1 MFERIVLL
9 TDLTSV
15 TREAYAPVARIASTF
30 QSKVFIFHAVRG
42 SSELFYLEG
51 EAAKLRN
58 LIDDAD
64 RDRAMPSLL
73 EAQGALKDA
82 GVEAEIVTRVGSFFD
97 ITGDVLRELDA
108 DLCVIPTQGLHEFTG
123 RVLGSTVARV
133 IRDTSIPVLTVNENC
148 GHRAEPWSDFRR
160 IVHPVDL
167 EGTTPESL
175 RAAEDFA
182 AELGG
187 VLDVV
192 HVIEP
197 IKEQILR
204 TPEGEILLPKDLRYQ
219 IRAKLQARLSDIAHT
234 VQRVPARWQLVEDNK
249 PGSGVMTYAD
259 QQGVDLIVLPSIG
272 RDMTKNTLLGSVAE
286 HVIKNARCPVL
297 TIKHGWRANSE

>member
-9 TDLTSV
+9 TDLADV

-30 QSKVFIFHAVRG
+30 QSKVTIFHAVRG

-51 EAAKLRN
+51 EAAKLRTM
-58 LIDDAD
+58 IDEAD
-64 RDRAMPSLL
+64 RERAMPSLVA
-73 EAQGALKDA
+73 AQSALRA
-82 GVEAEIVTRVGSFFD
+82 LGVEAEIVTRVGSFFD
-97 ITGDVLRELDA
+97 ITVDVLKELQA

-133 IRDTSIPVLTVNENC
+133 IRDTDVPVLTVNERC
-148 GHRAEPWSDFRR
+148 SQRPEPWSDFRR

-167 EGTTPESL
+167 EGTLPQSL
-175 RAAEDFA
+175 AAAEDFA
-182 AELGG
+182 AEMGG
-187 VLDVV
+187 TVDVV

-219 IRAKLQARLSDIAHT
+219 IRAKLKARLSDIAHT
-234 VQRVPARWQLVEDNK
+234 IQRVPARWQLVEDNK
-249 PGSGVMTYAD
+249 PGSGVMLYAD
-259 QQGVDLIVLPSIG
+259 RQNADMIVLPSIG
-272 RDMTKNTLLGSVAE
+272 RDAVRNTLLGSVAE

-297 TIKHGWRANSE
+297 TIKHGWRAA

>member
-9 TDLTSV
+9 TDLAEV
-15 TREAYAPVARIASTF
+15 TKEAYAPVARIATTF
-30 QSKVFIFHAVRG
+30 QSKVWIFHAVRG

-51 EAAKLRN
+51 EAAKLRTM
-58 LIDDAD
+58 IDQAD

-73 EAQGALKDA
+73 EAQAALRA
-82 GVEAEIVTRVGSFFD
+82 LGVDAEIVTRVGSFFD
-97 ITGDVLRELDA
+97 ITIEVLKEFSA
-108 DLCVIPTQGLHEFTG
+108 DLCVIPTQGQHEFTG

-133 IRDTSIPVLTVNENC
+133 IRDTDVPVLTVNERC
-148 GHRAEPWSDFRR
+148 AQRPEPWTDFRR

-167 EGTTPESL
+167 EGTPPASL
-175 RAAEDFA
+175 GAAEDFA
-182 AELGG
+182 AEMGG
-187 VLDVV
+187 VVDVV

-219 IRAKLQARLSDIAHT
+219 IRAKLKARLSDIAHT
-234 VQRVPARWQLVEDNK
+234 IQRVPARWQLVEDNK
-249 PGSGVMTYAD
+249 PGSGVMLYAD
-259 QQGVDLIVLPSIG
+259 RQNADLLVLPSIG
-272 RDMTKNTLLGSVAE
+272 RDAVRNTLLGSVSE

-297 TIKHGWRANSE
+297 TIKHGWRADA